1 MEQFLYRNLVYT
13 LGSWNWEKFLYV
25 FIHGKILYCMYGPI
39 LSLILACFFVLD
51 VGLLLEELDA
61 MSMHWDL

>member
-1 MEQFLYRNLVYT
+1 
-13 LGSWNWEKFLYV
+13 
-25 FIHGKILYCMYGPI
+25 MYGPI

-61 MSMHWDL
+61 GLLLEELDAMSKH